1 MGGRETGRPGDDLA
15 TAAEG
20 IAAVRAPSDPSST
33 PPASSSSQDSHDAS
47 SVWAGLAYIW
57 SRAPPC
63 RHR

>member
-1 MGGRETGRPGDDLA
+1 MGGRETGRRGDDMA

-33 PPASSSSQDSHDAS
+33 PPSSSSSQDSQMTQALFGPDS
-47 SVWAGLAYIW
+47 PTMVAG
-57 SRAPPC
+57 APR